1 MWFTRT
7 PQARRA
13 GTHRS
18 VLCIL
23 VALLLLAPLSP
34 AALGAASDEL
44 TLTILHT
51 NDEHSALIPH
61 SPAVDHDPDNP
72 NDPTRGGFARLAT
85 AIEEIRAQK
94 ARQNEPVLLFSAG
107 DFLGETAFGWLAPA
121 GHAAELSLMQ
131 TLGYDAVTIGNHEYD
146 YGTEVLADY
155 LTAAGYP
162 AAHDE
167 TVVLASNT
175 RPPAGHPLA
184 ERGLLRDTAVLT
196 LDNGLAVGV
205 FGLLGRDAEAVASDT
220 GEIVFLDRHETARE
234 MVAALRA
241 AGADIIVAL
250 THSGDQE
257 DVELVRDVPGID
269 VIVGGHSH
277 TVLHEPI
284 IEGDTIIAQTGY
296 SGIYLGQL
304 ELAYDPGTGKLRLR
318 NRENNRPFLR
328 PIDGTLPPNPAIAR
342 LVDEYTALLNDL
354 LHEMSG
360 GQSQGI
366 LDVVARAH
374 FPLPNHPRLQESP
387 IGNFITDGMRL
398 ITQQVTG
405 ERVDV
410 AIQANG
416 SIRGAIIPGTMP
428 HATDAVSFYDIVN
441 TIGLGYGADGY
452 AGYPIVSVH
461 LTGEELRRMLEVA
474 ALLADMLGDTFF
486 LQFSGLRYD
495 YNPDNVVLFTV
506 PIMDQPLPS
515 SRAVTRAELYTGAGY
530 QPAEDDGQY
539 RPIEKGDERLYHLVT
554 DSYILSFLPMVGE
567 MLPNLTIVPKDAGG
581 QAVPIDEL
589 DRLIVHRPDGT
600 QLKVWQTVVEYAA
613 AQPPDQDGVPRIPAY
628 YATTAGRINPV
639 SSFPLIAAVCL
650 LPALILLGLVAGT
663 VVLVRRKKSRRT
675 A

>member
-23 VALLLLAPLSP
+23 LALLLLAPLSP
-34 AALGAASDEL
+34 AALGAASGEL

-61 SPAVDHDPDNP
+61 SPAIDHDPGNP
-72 NDPTRGGFARLAT
+72 ADPTRGGFARLAT
-85 AIEEIRAQK
+85 AIEQVRAAK
-94 ARQNEPVLLFSAG
+94 ARENEPVLLLSGG
-107 DFLGETAFGWLAPA
+107 DFLSETAYGWLAPA
-121 GHAAELSLMQ
+121 GHAAELRLMQ
-131 TLGYDAVTIGNHEYD
+131 TMGYDAVTIGNHEYD
-146 YGTEVLADY
+146 YGTEILADY

-162 AAHDE
+162 AAHQQ

-184 ERGLLRDTAVLT
+184 EGLLRDTAWVQ
-196 LDNGLAVGV
+196 LDNGLTVGL
-205 FGLLGRDAEAVASDT
+205 FGLLGRDAEAVAGDT
-220 GEIVFLDRHETARE
+220 GAVEFLDRHETARE

-241 AGADIIVAL
+241 GGADLIVAL
-250 THSGDQE
+250 THSGDRE
-257 DVELVRDVPGID
+257 DVELARDVPGID

-284 IEGDTIIAQTGY
+284 IEGKTIIVQAGY
-296 SGIYLGQL
+296 SGSYLGQL
-304 ELAYDPGTGKLRLR
+304 ELAYDRGTGELRLR
-318 NRENNRPFLR
+318 NRENNRPFLI
-328 PIDGTLPPNPAIAR
+328 PIDASIPPDAEIVR
-342 LVDEYTALLNDL
+342 LVDGYTALLNDL
-354 LHEMSG
+354 VQEMSG
-360 GQSQGI
+360 GRFEGI
-366 LDVVARAH
+366 LDAVARAGS
-374 FPLPNHPRLQESP
+374 PLSNQPRLQESP
-387 IGNFITDGMRL
+387 VGNFITDGMRL
-398 ITQQVTG
+398 ITEQVTG

-416 SIRGAIIPGTMP
+416 SIRGSIMPGTMP
-428 HATDAVSFYDIVN
+428 ETAGAVSFYDIVN

-515 SRAVTRAELYTGAGY
+515 SRAVIRAELYTGDGY
-530 QPAEDDGQY
+530 QPAGDDSRY
-539 RPIEKGDERLYHLVT
+539 RPLEKGDQQLYHLVT
-554 DSYILSFLPMVGE
+554 DSYILSFLPMVGD
-567 MLPNLTIVPKDAGG
+567 MLPNLSIVPKDAGG

-589 DRLIVHRPDGT
+589 DRLIVYRPDGT

-613 AQPPDQDGVPRIPAY
+613 AQPAGPDGVSEIPAY

-650 LPALILLGLVAGT
+650 LPALILLGLITGT
-663 VVLVRRKKSRRT
+663 VVLVRKRRRRRT